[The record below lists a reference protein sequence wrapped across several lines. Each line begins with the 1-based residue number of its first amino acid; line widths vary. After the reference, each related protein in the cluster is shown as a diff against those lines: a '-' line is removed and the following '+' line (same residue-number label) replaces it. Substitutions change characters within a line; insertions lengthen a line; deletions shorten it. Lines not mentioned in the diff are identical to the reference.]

1 MDPTGKVGE
10 RGEFEGV
17 WDAEETMPHIGQPA
31 FGVNAIVLEERER
44 ERSRSRDE
52 LRSCSEGFDVR
63 PQEDRDAK
71 YQRGNLHL
79 ITGIL
84 YL

>member
-44 ERSRSRDE
+44 EK
-52 LRSCSEGFDVR
+52 
-63 PQEDRDAK
+63 QEP
-71 YQRGNLHL
+71 G
-79 ITGIL
+79 
-84 YL
+84 